1 MLAAIEGPD
10 ILIVLGVVLLLF
22 GSTQIPKLARSLGSA
37 SREFKRGQDHEPPP
51 ETPVVVE
58 APTVVHAVTTV
69 PAGTAAVTTVPV
81 VTAPPAPPTVVVAAP
96 VGNGSAPTPPTP

>member
-10 ILIVLGVVLLLF
+10 ILIVLAVVLLLF

-58 APTVVHAVTTV
+58 TPTGVHAVATV
-69 PAGTAAVTTVPV
+69 PAAAPAVTTVPV
-81 VTAPPAPPTVVVAAP
+81 AVAATPATPVAVP

>member
-10 ILIVLGVVLLLF
+10 ILIVLAVVLLLF

-37 SREFKRGQDHEPPP
+37 SREFKHGQDHEPPP

-58 APTVVHAVTTV
+58 TPTGVHAVTTV

-81 VTAPPAPPTVVVAAP
+81 VTAPPAPPAVVVAAP
-96 VGNGSAPTPPTP
+96 VGNGSAPTPTTP

>member
-10 ILIVLGVVLLLF
+10 ILIVLAVVLLLF

-37 SREFKRGQDHEPPP
+37 SREFKHGQDHGQPP

-58 APTVVHAVTTV
+58 TPTGGQAVATV
-69 PAGTAAVTTVPV
+69 PAGTAAVPTVPV
-81 VTAPPAPPTVVVAAP
+81 VTAPPAPPAVAVAAP
-96 VGNGSAPTPPTP
+96 VWNGSVPVPPTP

>member
-10 ILIVLGVVLLLF
+10 ILIVLAVVLLLF

-58 APTVVHAVTTV
+58 TPTVVHAVTTV
-69 PAGTAAVTTVPV
+69 PAGTPAVTTVPV

-96 VGNGSAPTPPTP
+96 VGNGSAPTSPTP